1 MYLRQVHLQNF
12 KRFTD
17 LTIDLGKPAEPYR
30 LVLLIGANGS
40 GKSSVFDAFEVSSA
54 IVISIGAND
63 SGKSSGFDPIGN
75 QYYAKHQ
82 NKPYQIAIETAD
94 GRRRERST
102 SDEPANNRG
111 EAFHIN
117 NFYGRSSLRQVPYLT
132 RTTLGENKERVFQS
146 DADRPNTYVD
156 RDERFEND
164 LEKITRDI
172 LRYIYKSDQE
182 KQVIFDSYIQPINEA
197 FERIFEGQENI
208 VPKLL
213 SIIPPLDGNVAEV
226 QFQKGEAEFHYD
238 LLSSGEKEIF
248 NVLIN
253 LLSRRPY
260 YQDTVYFLDEIDLH
274 LNTRLQYNLLREI
287 TEHWLP
293 NNCQL
298 WTASHALGFIDYAND
313 YERAAIIDFDALDF
327 DKPQVIHPSPKNSF
341 DVFEVAVDQK
351 FLAKVFEGKTI
362 FFAENTDTSFYNNI
376 QLENTIFFIAQDKK
390 DVFYKSKNTNY
401 CGLIDRDYLTNEEIQ
416 LIRQTYPDLFVLN
429 YYSIE
434 NYFYHPDNLA
444 EYYSAQGKP
453 FNAKKYID
461 TWRDVKKKER
471 DKIILRLESSRQ
483 TYPFFREDTESAK
496 KKLNIFK
503 GNAEVLIDMLDSEDF
518 ETFYRVLP
526 AKDLGKTIPERDN
539 LNKQALGQTRWFK
552 QQIQNIIANA
562 TAAPA

>member
-1 MYLRQVHLQNF
+1 MYLQKVHLQSF

-17 LTIDLGKPAEPYR
+17 LTIDLGEPAEPYR
-30 LVLLIGANGS
+30 LVLLIGTNGS
-40 GKSSVFDAFEVSSA
+40 GKSSVFDAFEVSSDLKQPKKF
-54 IVISIGAND
+54 VSNTYYR
-63 SGKSSGFDPIGN
+63 KSSEKPFSVVITDHTGTVVDTGTSNFHNPGSVEGVHQSGALALGN
-75 QYYAKHQ
+75 
-82 NKPYQIAIETAD
+82 T
-94 GRRRERST
+94 
-102 SDEPANNRG
+102 
-111 EAFHIN
+111 
-117 NFYGRSSLRQVPYLT
+117 FYGRSSLRQVPRLT
-132 RTTLGENKERVFQS
+132 RTTLGQNKDVNFQQDS
-146 DADRPNTYVD
+146 DRPRTYVD

-164 LEKITRDI
+164 LEEVTRDI

-182 KQVIFDSYIQPINEA
+182 KQVIFDKYIQPINEA

-248 NVLIN
+248 NILIN

-287 TEHWLP
+287 TERWLP
-293 NNCQL
+293 DNCQL

-313 YERAAIIDFDALDF
+313 YERAAVIDFDALDF

-341 DVFEVAVDQK
+341 DVFEVAVDQA
-351 FLAKVFEGKTI
+351 FLAKVFEGKKI
-362 FFAENTDTSFYNNI
+362 FFAENTDAFYYNNI
-376 QLENTIFFIAQDKK
+376 RLENTIFFTARDKN

-401 CGLIDRDYLTNEEIQ
+401 LGLIDRDFLTDEEIF
-416 LIRQTYPDLFVLN
+416 LIRQTYPDLYVLG

-444 EYYSAQGKP
+444 EYYREREQP
-453 FNAKKYID
+453 FDQEKYIQNWLAVKEEQYKRLLVAISD
-461 TWRDVKKKER
+461 ARQSYPFLREIEHVKKLK
-471 DKIILRLESSRQ
+471 D
-483 TYPFFREDTESAK
+483 FR
-496 KKLNIFK
+496 
-503 GNAEVLIDMLDSEDF
+503 GNASAFIDMLDSSDF

-526 AKDLGKTIPERDN
+526 AKDIGKTIPERAN
-539 LNKQALGQTRWFK
+539 LDKQALGQTRWFR
-552 QQIQNIIANA
+552 QQIQSVTTSA
-562 TAAPA
+562 TAKST

>member
-1 MYLRQVHLQNF
+1 MYLQKVHLQNF

-17 LTIDLGKPAEPYR
+17 LTIDLGQPAEPYR
-30 LVLLIGANGS
+30 LVLLIGTNGS
-40 GKSSVFDAFEVSSA
+40 GKSSVFDAFEVCSY
-54 IVISIGAND
+54 IKTLPFGV
-63 SGKSSGFDPIGN
+63 SSGYYEKSN
-75 QYYAKHQ
+75 QPFRVRLDTTDGKYVERHGYADDTHATLGGD
-82 NKPYQIAIETAD
+82 NFLNLE
-94 GRRRERST
+94 S
-102 SDEPANNRG
+102 
-111 EAFHIN
+111 
-117 NFYGRSSLRQVPYLT
+117 FYGRSSLRQVPRLT
-132 RTTLGENKERVFQS
+132 RTTLGQNKEVDVQA
-146 DADRPNTYVD
+146 DTDRPRTYVD

-164 LEKITRDI
+164 LEMITRDI

-182 KQVIFDSYIQPINEA
+182 KQVIFDNYIQPINEA

-226 QFQKGEAEFHYD
+226 QFRKGEVKFHYD

-293 NNCQL
+293 DNCQL

-341 DVFEVAVDQK
+341 DVFEVAVDQA
-351 FLAKVFEGKTI
+351 FLAKVFEGRKI
-362 FFAENTDTSFYNNI
+362 FFAENTDAFYYNNI
-376 QLENTIFFIAQDKK
+376 RLENTIFFTAKDKN
-390 DVFYKSKNTNY
+390 DVFHKAKNTNY
-401 CGLIDRDYLTNEEIQ
+401 LGLIDRDFLTDEEIN
-416 LIRQTYPDLFVLN
+416 LIRQTYPDLFVLK

-444 EYYSAQGKP
+444 EYYQERGMSFDP
-453 FNAKKYID
+453 EKYIRN
-461 TWRDVKKKER
+461 WLAVKEEQYER
-471 DKIILRLESSRQ
+471 LLVKIQDARQ
-483 TYPFFREDTESAK
+483 SYPFFRENEHD
-496 KKLNIFK
+496 KKLKDFR
-503 GNAEVLIDMLDSEDF
+503 GNALAFIEMLKSSDF

-526 AKDLGKTIPERDN
+526 AKDIGKSIPERAN

-552 QQIQNIIANA
+552 QRIQSVIADV
-562 TAAPA
+562 TDRSV

>member
-1 MYLRQVHLQNF
+1 MYLQKVHLQNF

-17 LTIDLGKPAEPYR
+17 LTIDLGQPAEPYR

-40 GKSSVFDAFEVSSA
+40 GKSSVFDAFEICSYV
-54 IVISIGAND
+54 
-63 SGKSSGFDPIGN
+63 
-75 QYYAKHQ
+75 
-82 NKPYQIAIETAD
+82 KPSPP
-94 GRRRERST
+94 GT
-102 SDEPANNRG
+102 SDKYYEKNNQPFQVGIDTTNGKYVERYG
-111 EAFHIN
+111 HAEDTHATTGKDNFLSLES
-117 NFYGRSSLRQVPYLT
+117 FYGRSSLRQVPRLT
-132 RTTLGENKERVFQS
+132 RTTLGQNKAVDFQA
-146 DADRPNTYVD
+146 DTDRPRAYVD

-164 LEKITRDI
+164 LETITRDI

-197 FERIFEGQENI
+197 FERIFAGQENI

-213 SIIPPLDGNVAEV
+213 SIIPPLDGDVAEV

-260 YQDTVYFLDEIDLH
+260 YQNTVYFLDEIDLH

-293 NNCQL
+293 ENCQL

-313 YERAAIIDFDALDF
+313 DERAAIIDFDALDF

-341 DVFEVAVDQK
+341 EVFEVAVNQE

-376 QLENTIFFIAQDKK
+376 QLEKTIFFTAKDKNN
-390 DVFYKSKNTNY
+390 VFHKSKNTNY
-401 CGLIDRDYLTNEEIQ
+401 RGLIDRDFLTDEEIQ

-444 EYYSAQGKP
+444 EYYSAQGKH
-453 FNAKKYID
+453 FNAEKYID
-461 TWRDVKKKER
+461 AWRDVKKKER

-526 AKDLGKTIPERDN
+526 AKDLGKTISERANID
-539 LNKQALGQTRWFK
+539 KQALGQTRWFK
-552 QQIQNIIANA
+552 QQIDSIIAN
-562 TAAPA
+562 TAPKPV

>member
-1 MYLRQVHLQNF
+1 MHLQEVHLQNF

-17 LTIDLGKPAEPYR
+17 LTIDLGKPDEPYR

-40 GKSSVFDAFEVSSA
+40 GKSSVFDAFEISSA
-54 IVISIGAND
+54 TVVVIGTD
-63 SGKSSGFDPIGN
+63 DGDKSSDSASIHN

-82 NKPYQIAIETAD
+82 NKPYRVAIDTVD
-94 GRRRERST
+94 GCRRERTTPGESV
-102 SDEPANNRG
+102 SNRG
-111 EAFHIN
+111 KGFDIN
-117 NFYGRSSLRQVPYLT
+117 NFYGRSSLRQVPRLT
-132 RTTLGENKERVFQS
+132 RTTLGQNIERSFQF
-146 DADRPNTYVD
+146 DDDRPDYYVD
-156 RDERFEND
+156 RDGRFEND
-164 LEKITRDI
+164 LETITRDI

-274 LNTRLQYNLLREI
+274 LNTRLQYNLLQEI

-293 NNCQL
+293 DNCQL

-341 DVFEVAVDQK
+341 DIFEVAVDQQ
-351 FLAKVFEGKTI
+351 FLAKVFDGKNI
-362 FFAENTDTSFYNNI
+362 FFAENTDAFFYNNI
-376 QLENTIFFIAQDKK
+376 HLENTVFFTARDKN
-390 DVFYKSKNTNY
+390 DVFHKSKNTNY
-401 CGLIDRDYLTNEEIQ
+401 RGLIDRDFLTDEEIQ
-416 LIRQTYPDLFVLN
+416 LIRQTYPDLFVLD

-434 NYFYHPDNLA
+434 NYFYHPDNLE
-444 EYYSAQGKP
+444 EYYQEQGKA
-453 FNAKKYID
+453 FD
-461 TWRDVKKKER
+461 KER
-471 DKIILRLESSRQ
+471 YISSWVEVREDQYKQLLVKIQDARQ
-483 TYPFFREDTESAK
+483 SYPFFRENEHAK
-496 KKLNIFK
+496 KLKEFR
-503 GNAEVLIDMLDSEDF
+503 GNASAFIPLLEYSDF
-518 ETFYRVLP
+518 DTFYRVLP
-526 AKDLGKTIPERDN
+526 AKDIGKNIPQRVG

-552 QQIQNIIANA
+552 EQVQNII
-562 TAAPA
+562 TDTISTPE

>member
-1 MYLRQVHLQNF
+1 MYLQKVHLRNF

-17 LTIDLGKPAEPYR
+17 LTIDLGQPAEPYR

-40 GKSSVFDAFEVSSA
+40 GKSSVFDAFEVSSEFE
-54 IVISIGAND
+54 
-63 SGKSSGFDPIGN
+63 KSDAAPIGN
-75 QYYAKHQ
+75 QYYAKYQ
-82 NKPYQIAIETAD
+82 DKPYQIIIKAAD
-94 GRRRERST
+94 GR
-102 SDEPANNRG
+102 G
-111 EAFHIN
+111 VEAESHVGDPVGLLRN
-117 NFYGRSSLRQVPYLT
+117 SSSVTKSSFYGRSSLRQVPRLT
-132 RTTLGENKERVFQS
+132 RTTLGQSKKVDFQA
-146 DADRPNTYVD
+146 DADRPLTYVD

-164 LEKITRDI
+164 LETITRDI

-197 FERIFEGQENI
+197 FERIFEGPENI
-208 VPKLL
+208 VPRLL

-226 QFQKGEAEFHYD
+226 QFRKGEAEFHYD

-293 NNCQL
+293 DNCQL

-313 YERAAIIDFDALDF
+313 DGRAAIIDFDALDF

-341 DVFEVAVDQK
+341 DVFEVAVDQE

-362 FFAENTDTSFYNNI
+362 FFAENTDAFFYNNI
-376 QLENTIFFIAQDKK
+376 RLENTIFFTARDKN

-401 CGLIDRDYLTNEEIQ
+401 RGLIDRDFLTDEEIQ
-416 LIRQTYPDLFVLN
+416 LIRQTYPDLFVLG

-434 NYFYHPDNLA
+434 NYFYHPDNL
-444 EYYSAQGKP
+444 EEHYRSQKQP
-453 FNAKKYID
+453 FDKKKYIQS
-461 TWRDVKKKER
+461 WVAIKEEQYE
-471 DKIILRLESSRQ
+471 RLLVEIKDARQ
-483 TYPFFREDTESAK
+483 SYPFFRENEHAKTLKTFRRNASA
-496 KKLNIFK
+496 F
-503 GNAEVLIDMLDSEDF
+503 IDMLKSPDF
-518 ETFYRVLP
+518 DTFYRVLP
-526 AKDLGKTIPERDN
+526 AKDIGKTIPERVN
-539 LNKQALGQTRWFK
+539 LNKQALGQTHWFK
-552 QQIQNIIANA
+552 EQIKSIILDA
-562 TAAPA
+562 TAVSS

>member
-1 MYLRQVHLQNF
+1 MYLQKVHLQNF

-17 LTIDLGKPAEPYR
+17 LTIDLEQPAKPYR

-40 GKSSVFDAFEVSSA
+40 GKSSVFDAFEVCSYIKTSPPG
-54 IVISIGAND
+54 V
-63 SGKSSGFDPIGN
+63 SSGYYEKNNQPIRVRIDTTNGK
-75 QYYAKHQ
+75 YVERRAYAEDTH
-82 NKPYQIAIETAD
+82 A
-94 GRRRERST
+94 T
-102 SDEPANNRG
+102 SGGDNFLSLES
-111 EAFHIN
+111 
-117 NFYGRSSLRQVPYLT
+117 FYGRSSLRQVPRLT
-132 RTTLGENKERVFQS
+132 RTTLGQNKEVDIQA
-146 DADRPNTYVD
+146 DTDRPRTYVD

-164 LEKITRDI
+164 LEMITRDI

-182 KQVIFDSYIQPINEA
+182 KQVVFDSYIQPINEA
-197 FERIFEGQENI
+197 FERIFEGQEDI

-226 QFQKGEAEFHYD
+226 QFHKGEVEFHYD

-248 NVLIN
+248 NILIN

-287 TEHWLP
+287 IEHWLP
-293 NNCQL
+293 GNCQL

-341 DVFEVAVDQK
+341 DVFEVAVDQA
-351 FLAKVFEGKTI
+351 FLAKVFEGKKI
-362 FFAENTDTSFYNNI
+362 FFAENTDAGYYNNI
-376 QLENTIFFIAQDKK
+376 YLENTIFFTAKDKN

-401 CGLIDRDYLTNEEIQ
+401 LGLIDRDFLTDEEVL
-416 LIRQTYPDLFVLN
+416 LIGETYPDLFVLD

-444 EYYSAQGKP
+444 EYYEVR
-453 FNAKKYID
+453 KKSFTRKDYTD
-461 TWRDVKKKER
+461 SWLKVKKEER
-471 DKIILRLESSRQ
+471 DDIILRLVSARQ
-483 TYPFFREDTESAK
+483 SYPFFRENTKEASKKLDDFKSKESAK
-496 KKLNIFK
+496 
-503 GNAEVLIDMLDSEDF
+503 ALISLLDSQDF

-526 AKDLGKTIPERDN
+526 AKDVGKTIPERAN
-539 LNKQALGQTRWFK
+539 LNKQALGQTDWFK
-552 QQIQNIIANA
+552 QQIQNVTTNA
-562 TAAPA
+562 TTKSP